1 VSDLA
6 QGGAGHCLC
15 GTVRFVFDAA
25 PLWQAHCHC
34 ESCRRATSASYTSY
48 FGVQD
53 GHWRWTGAEPARF
66 ASSPRAERFFCGRCG
81 SPMAYRGAD
90 WPGEMH
96 FFAASLDDPSAYRPT
111 EHVHFNEHLAW
122 DQPGDGLKRMRVP
135 RRLTGADDFG
145 PAIAVLRAAFASMD
159 GVIDP
164 PSSLTR
170 QTDADLRA
178 EGLRNEF
185 WVMEDLGRPIATM
198 MLTPG
203 AGHLYLGKLATDA
216 SFRRQGLARQLVRH
230 ALARARALGLS
241 EVRLQVRVELADN
254 HATYLAL
261 GFVEV
266 ERTAHAGYDHPTSVT
281 YSRGV

>member
-1 VSDLA
+1 MSDLS
-6 QGGAGHCLC
+6 QGGAGRCLC
-15 GTVRFVFDAA
+15 GAVRYAFDAA

-34 ESCRRATSASYTSY
+34 ESCRRATSSPYTS
-48 FGVQD
+48 FFCIKD

-81 SPMAYRGAD
+81 SPLAYRGTD

-96 FFAASLDDPSAYRPT
+96 FLAATLEDPSAYRPT
-111 EHVHFNEHLAW
+111 AHAFFNEHLAW
-122 DQPGDGLKRMRVP
+122 VAPGDGLLRLRAP

-145 PAIAVLRAAFASMD
+145 PAIAVLRAAFAAMD

-178 EGLRNEF
+178 EGLKAEF
-185 WVMEDLGRPIATM
+185 WVMEDLGRPVATM
-198 MLTPG
+198 MLTPR
-203 AGHLYLGKLATDA
+203 ADHLYLGKLATDA
-216 SFRRQGLARQLVRH
+216 SFRRQGLARQMVRH
-230 ALARARALGLS
+230 ALGRARTLGLP
-241 EVRLQVRVELADN
+241 EVRLQVRIELADN

-261 GFVEV
+261 GFTEV
-266 ERTAHAGYDHPTSVT
+266 ERTAHAGYDRPTSVT

>member
-1 VSDLA
+1 MSDLS
-6 QGGAGHCLC
+6 QGGAGRCLC
-15 GTVRFVFDAA
+15 GAVRYDFDAA

-34 ESCRRATSASYTSY
+34 ESCRRATSSPYTSY
-48 FGVQD
+48 FGVAD

-66 ASSPRAERFFCGRCG
+66 ASSPEVERFFCGRCG
-81 SPMAYRGAD
+81 SPMAYRSTR
-90 WPGEMH
+90 WPGEIH
-96 FFAASLDDPSAYRPT
+96 FFAASLMDPSAYRPT
-111 EHVHFNEHLAW
+111 VHVHFNERLAW
-122 DQPGDGLKRMRVP
+122 TLSDDGLERSRAP
-135 RRLTGADDFG
+135 RRLTDADDFG

-170 QTDADLRA
+170 QSDADLRA

-185 WVMEDLGRPIATM
+185 WVVEDLGRPVATM
-198 MLTPG
+198 MLTPK
-203 AGHLYLGKLATDA
+203 ADHLYLGKLATDA
-216 SFRRQGLARQLVRH
+216 SFRRQGLGRQMVRH
-230 ALARARALGLS
+230 ALARARALGLP

-261 GFVEV
+261 GFTEV
-266 ERTAHAGYDHPTSVT
+266 DRTAHAGYVRPTSVT

>member
-1 VSDLA
+1 VSDLS
-6 QGGAGHCLC
+6 QGGAGRCLC
-15 GTVRFVFDAA
+15 GAVRYDFDAA

-34 ESCRRATSASYTSY
+34 ESCRRATSSPYTSY
-48 FGVQD
+48 FGVAD

-66 ASSPRAERFFCGRCG
+66 ASSPEVERFFCGRCG
-81 SPMAYRGAD
+81 SPMAYRSTR
-90 WPGEMH
+90 WPGEIH
-96 FFAASLDDPSAYRPT
+96 FFAASLMDPSAYRPT
-111 EHVHFNEHLAW
+111 VHVHFNEHLAW
-122 DQPGDGLKRMRVP
+122 TLSDDGLERSRAP
-135 RRLTGADDFG
+135 RRLTDADDFG

-170 QTDADLRA
+170 QSDADLRA

-185 WVMEDLGRPIATM
+185 WVMEDLGRPVATM
-198 MLTPG
+198 MLTPK
-203 AGHLYLGKLATDA
+203 ADHLYLGKLATDA
-216 SFRRQGLARQLVRH
+216 SFRRQGLGRQMVRH
-230 ALARARALGLS
+230 ALARARALGLP

-261 GFVEV
+261 GFTEV
-266 ERTAHAGYDHPTSVT
+266 DRTAHAGYVRPTSVT